1 MPPKGMGR
9 NTPRA
14 KDIFSGP
21 KKVSAPSFSKAKK
34 LLPHRFIY
42 NAKTLPAQPSLTGV
56 HTPGNVEAEDV
67 SFAFLPR

>member
-1 MPPKGMGR
+1 MYFF
-9 NTPRA
+9 RA
-14 KDIFSGP
+14 EESLRSIIFEG
-21 KKVSAPSFSKAKK
+21 KKITAPSF
-34 LLPHRFIY
+34 Y